1 MPRRGPDATSKRPRR
16 GVEARRSMTEN
27 RKLAVVTGA
36 SSGIGK
42 AIALH
47 FAELGWDIA
56 ATYAGNGD
64 AAAAATT
71 AAAEAFGARV
81 LMAKCDSGLSED
93 VGPFFE
99 QIAET
104 FKKPPALL
112 VNNAGVQ
119 AWGPLLDLS
128 EEDWD
133 RVIRTNL
140 KGSFLCTQYA
150 ARQMVAAGTPGSI
163 VIIGS
168 GSNKV
173 PFPELVSYTASKG
186 GLEMFTRS
194 AAIELGQY
202 GIRVNCV
209 APGAIEIERT
219 RLEAPEYATTWG
231 KLAPLGRVGLPS
243 DVADAVEFL
252 ASEKSAYI
260 TGQTL
265 WVDGGAFTL
274 PNWPYEE
281 DNAG

>member
-1 MPRRGPDATSKRPRR
+1 
-16 GVEARRSMTEN
+16 MTQDQ
-27 RKLAVVTGA
+27 KLAVVTGA

-42 AIALH
+42 ELALH
-47 FAELGWDIA
+47 LAAAGWDIA
-56 ATYAGNGD
+56 ATYGANTAGANE
-64 AAAAATT
+64 T
-71 AAAEAFGARV
+71 AEAAEAFGVRV
-81 LMAKCDSGLSED
+81 QMTQCD
-93 VGPFFE
+93 VGRSDAVGAFFS
-99 QIAET
+99 QIEESFSVA
-104 FKKPPALL
+104 PSLV

-133 RVIRTNL
+133 RVIQTNL

-150 ARQMVAAGTPGSI
+150 ARQMVKAGTPGSV

-168 GSNKV
+168 GCNKV

-219 RLEAPEYATTWG
+219 RLESPEYADTWS
-231 KLAPLGRVGLPS
+231 KLTPLGRVGVPA
-243 DVADAVEFL
+243 DVANAVEFL
-252 ASEKSAYI
+252 ASEKSSYI
-260 TGQTL
+260 TGQTI

-281 DNAG
+281 DNDAGDGS